1 MDISTKVLSW
11 GVGGAVFGAL
21 ALLSF
26 QSVLILP
33 YLDEMETRIALDK
46 ASQVQSLF
54 RSEAEAFSLT
64 NEDWAYWDSA
74 ADFVRGENSEFAA
87 ENLYP
92 AAFESIRTDAML
104 FFRTDGSVY
113 WARQLSRDRRS
124 LVAVE
129 DLTVFLQTLTELGPK
144 RAGEGTEGY
153 LQTPSGL
160 VMVSERQI
168 RPSQQPGGPEGT
180 LMLVRKLEPSF
191 WASFQSR
198 MGLDLV
204 PEAPGASVSPLP
216 TATASA
222 DRSVTTLRVPMADL
236 LGEVRLQ
243 LRAELPRTLT
253 TTGLGLL
260 VQVSWGSITILVLI
274 SVANGLLIRLFLVR
288 PVKELWRLTRQ
299 VEASGDWSLRAV
311 ARSRDEIGEL
321 AEGVNALIE
330 SVQQTTG
337 RLQELASTDPLTGLA
352 NRRTFDLTLEQ
363 SWKACSR
370 NEEPLSVIMVD
381 VDRFK
386 EFNDH
391 HGHQGG
397 DACLKVVA
405 QMIRDVAA
413 RPSDVKAR
421 YGGEEFALIL
431 PDTDL
436 AGARIVAERIRAAVE
451 DLRIVTVS
459 LGCAS
464 QVPQAGM
471 SAHALVEEADRQLY
485 QAKADGRNL
494 VRG

>member
-11 GVGGAVFGAL
+11 GAGGALLGAL
-21 ALLSF
+21 ALLAF
-26 QSVLILP
+26 QSFLILP
-33 YLDEMETRIALDK
+33 YLDQMETRVALDK

-64 NEDWAYWDSA
+64 NEDWAYWDSSA
-74 ADFVRGENSEFAA
+74 EFVRGENPEFISD
-87 ENLYP
+87 NLYP
-92 AAFESIRTDAML
+92 AAFEAIRTDAML
-104 FFRTDGSVY
+104 FFRNDGSVF
-113 WARQLSRDRRS
+113 WARQLSPDRRT
-124 LVAVE
+124 LVPVA
-129 DLTVFLQTLTELGPK
+129 DLELYRKTLEALGPK
-144 RAGEGTEGY
+144 SSGEGSEGY
-153 LQTPSGL
+153 LSTPAGL

-168 RPSQQPGGPEGT
+168 RPSQEPGRPEGI
-180 LMLVRKLEPSF
+180 LMLVRRLEPAF

-198 MGLDLV
+198 MGLDVV
-204 PEAPGASVSPLP
+204 PESQGTPASMTPQVL
-216 TATASA
+216 ASD
-222 DRSVTTLRVPMADL
+222 DRRLTTLRIPMADL

-253 TTGLGLL
+253 ITGLGLL
-260 VQVSWGSITILVLI
+260 VQVSWGSITILVLT
-274 SVANGLLIRLFLVR
+274 SLANGLLIRLFLVR
-288 PVKELWRLTRQ
+288 PVKDLWRLTRE
-299 VEASGDWSLRAV
+299 VETSGNWSLRAH

-321 AEGVNALIE
+321 AQGVNTLIE
-330 SVQQTTG
+330 SVQQTTT
-337 RLQELASTDPLTGLA
+337 RLQELASTDPLTSLA
-352 NRRTFDLTLEQ
+352 NRRTFDLSLEQ
-363 SWKACSR
+363 AWKACLR
-370 NEEPLSVIMVD
+370 DGEPLSVIMAD

-464 QVPQAGM
+464 TVPRPGV
-471 SAHALVEEADRQLY
+471 SASALVEEADRQLY